1 MSVKAA
7 GMGGGMDINAMVT
20 KIVDA
25 ERAPKQE
32 RIIKRTNDVETDI
45 SAFGRLK
52 DSLAT
57 LKTQMYDFRRNEGFS
72 ARTTS
77 VSNPDALGATATPDA
92 IPGRYQVDVQQLAGA
107 HKLVSPGVD
116 PDASLGTGKLTITMG
131 NRTSVI
137 DVPQGKDSLA
147 DVVRAINN
155 DPKNPGI
162 QASLIQDDSGTRMV
176 LNGNKTGETNRIE
189 VNVDAQ
195 IGSALHQ
202 LGFQAGQ
209 ANNGM
214 TQMQAAQ
221 DAKILID
228 GIASVSSTT
237 NTFDNAIEGVSLE
250 VDQTSDKPLS
260 LAVEHD
266 RESVRSTIT
275 SFVDNYNA
283 FFRVSQAVS
292 QYDPETQQGGPLA
305 GESVIRTAT
314 SRLRNLFS
322 SPIEKAPEGMK
333 TLSELGVTT
342 TMDGRL
348 EIDNKVLDRQ
358 LRQNFNALEG
368 FFGGN
373 DGFARQLEQVING
386 FTGAGGA
393 ISNRESTL
401 SEQKLRLR
409 DDQRE
414 LDRRMESLESRTMQR
429 FSAMEEATSQMRS
442 QLQAMQNIM
451 PG

>member
-1 MSVKAA
+1 V
-7 GMGGGMDINAMVT
+7 
-20 KIVDA
+20 
-25 ERAPKQE
+25 
-32 RIIKRTNDVETDI
+32 
-45 SAFGRLK
+45 
-52 DSLAT
+52 
-57 LKTQMYDFRRNEGFS
+57 
-72 ARTTS
+72 
-77 VSNPDALGATATPDA
+77 
-92 IPGRYQVDVQQLAGA
+92 
-107 HKLVSPGVD
+107 
-116 PDASLGTGKLTITMG
+116 
-131 NRTSVI
+131 
-137 DVPQGKDSLA
+137 
-147 DVVRAINN
+147 
-155 DPKNPGI
+155 
-162 QASLIQDDSGTRMV
+162 QASLIQDDSGARMV
-176 LNGNKTGETNRIE
+176 LNGNKTGADNQME
-189 VNVDAQ
+189 VSVDAQ
-195 IGSALHQ
+195 VGSALHQ
-202 LGFQAGQ
+202 LGFKAGQ

-214 TQMQAAQ
+214 AQMQAAQ

-228 GIASVSSTT
+228 GIASVSSAT

-250 VDQTSDKPLS
+250 VAQTSDKPLS

-292 QYDPETQQGGPLA
+292 QYDPESQQGGPLV

-322 SPIEKAPEGMK
+322 SPIEQAPEGMK

-348 EIDNKVLDRQ
+348 EVDNKVLDRQ

-373 DGFARQLEQVING
+373 DGFARQLEQVVGG

-414 LDRRMESLESRTMQR
+414 LDRRMENLESRTMQR